1 MKTIKFIV
9 TVNPFLKSA
18 KIQCEYKKCLYEK
31 KLIYSDIDDWQ
42 TFKIDNRV
50 FDIHFLYDTE
60 FTVSIYN
67 VENNKVDYS
76 EKGKQEIK
84 LNIKLTD

>member
-1 MKTIKFIV
+1 MEKFQFIV
-9 TVNPFLKSA
+9 TVNPFLQSA

-31 KLIYSDIDDWQ
+31 DLIYSDIDDWQ
-42 TFKIDNRV
+42 TFQIDNRI

-67 VENNKVDYS
+67 VENNKVDYT
-76 EKGKQEIK
+76 EKGQQEIK